1 MNEKDPWKIERN
13 GRYYIT
19 RNQSTIVSFVVGG
32 KFNAGNGFKIIG
44 AHTDS
49 PDLKLKPIS
58 AKKSNGFLQ
67 VGVQTY
73 GGGLWYTW
81 FDRDLTVAG
90 RVIVATEGEKKFE
103 HRLVH
108 INRPILRIPSL
119 AIHLQRE
126 VKEGFKFNNET
137 HLVPIL
143 STEIQS
149 QLESKEESSNHHS
162 ILLDLLAGQLN
173 CETSAIRDFELSVV
187 DTQPGAIGGAQQEFI
202 FSPRLDN
209 LLSTFTAL
217 DAFVGSLDGA
227 KDDTDV
233 RLVCFF
239 DHEEVGS
246 ESMHGAG
253 SALMKDTILRINQL
267 FTTENTPKDA
277 FATCISKSFII
288 SSDMAHAI
296 HPNYSE
302 KHENNHKPQM
312 HKGPVIKTNANQRY
326 ATNAVTS
333 FLIKQVAN
341 KVNVPL
347 QEFVVRNDSAC
358 GSTIGPILSA
368 NCGIRTVDLGNPQLS
383 MHSIRET
390 CGTIDLVYARDLFM
404 SFFNHFR
411 EIDDSFKMDSQ

>member
-1 MNEKDPWKIERN
+1 LWKFIENR
-13 GRYYIT
+13 
-19 RNQSTIVSFVVGG
+19 
-32 KFNAGNGFKIIG
+32 
-44 AHTDS
+44 
-49 PDLKLKPIS
+49 
-58 AKKSNGFLQ
+58 
-67 VGVQTY
+67 
-73 GGGLWYTW
+73 YTW

-90 RVIVATEGEKKFE
+90 RVIVATKGEKNFE

-126 VKEGFKFNNET
+126 VKDSFKFNNET

-149 QLESKEESSNHHS
+149 QLGKEESNLNHHS
-162 ILLDLLAGQLN
+162 VLLELLAEQLN
-173 CETSAIRDFELSVV
+173 CKASAIKDFELSVV

-217 DAFVGSLDGA
+217 DAFVESVDSA
-227 KDDTDV
+227 KNDTDV

-239 DHEEVGS
+239 DHEEIGS
-246 ESMHGAG
+246 QSMHGAG

-267 FTTENTPKDA
+267 FTTEETPKDA
-277 FATCISKSFII
+277 YATCISKSFII
-288 SSDMAHAI
+288 SSDMAHAV
-296 HPNYSE
+296 HPNYAE
-302 KHENNHKPQM
+302 KHESNHKPQM
-312 HKGPVIKTNANQRY
+312 HKGPVIKVNANQRY

-341 KVNVPL
+341 KAGVPL
-347 QEFVVRNDSAC
+347 QEYVVRNDSGC
-358 GSTIGPILSA
+358 GSTIGPILSS
-368 NCGIRTVDLGNPQLS
+368 NCGIRTIDLGNPQLS

-390 CGTIDLVYARDLFM
+390 CGTVDLVYARDLFM
-404 SFFNHFR
+404 AFFNHFR
-411 EIDDSFKMDSQ
+411 EIDDNFNMDAQ